1 MAETLSD
8 VQVVLNVENPS
19 VPVNMG
25 NLAVFVKGEQD
36 GVQTFYSNDDLL
48 SDFGENEA
56 MKKISEGFFSQDEH
70 GEKLIV
76 ITYASALSTVAETYY
91 QEGWEFATVVP
102 GSDGESVQ
110 NDLIALANFTEAK
123 GERFALVGLP
133 ATNETVSGIAET
145 VKSYG
150 KGKRTVVFVS
160 GEDNKEAVYG
170 VGALVGAV
178 GNKTVGS
185 VTWKFRTVGGVKPV
199 DLNVTQ
205 IKKLHEAHA
214 FTYVT
219 KANINQTS
227 EGFTLAGEFIDALHG
242 DDWIKASIESELQ
255 SLLSSSEKVTYD
267 ATGIAQI
274 DATVTTVLTAAT
286 TNGIIEPNPE
296 TGAGTFTVT
305 TVSRADT
312 PAADISERK
321 YNGLSFEYTRS
332 SAIHSVKVH
341 GQINL

>member
-8 VQVVLNVENPS
+8 VQVVLNIENPS

-25 NLAVFVKGEQD
+25 NLAVFVKGNKD
-36 GVQTFYSNDDLL
+36 GAKSYYSLDDVVSDYNDNVALQK
-48 SDFGENEA
+48 A
-56 MKKISEGFFSQDEH
+56 AEGFFAQGEH
-70 GEKLIV
+70 GEKFIV
-76 ITYASALSTVAETYY
+76 VTYADKLTLAADMFYT
-91 QEGWEFATVVP
+91 EGWEFAMLVP
-102 GSDGESVQ
+102 GTDNSSYMT
-110 NDLIALANFTEAK
+110 DLSALAAYTEGKA
-123 GERFALVGLP
+123 ERFIVYGLP
-133 ATNETVSGIAET
+133 ATSDSVDNVETT
-145 VKSYG
+145 VNTLG
-150 KGKRTVVFVS
+150 GGKRAIVFAS
-160 GEDNKEAVYG
+160 GKDATEATYG
-170 VGALVGAV
+170 AAALVGAV

-199 DLNVTQ
+199 NLNVTQ
-205 IKKLHEAHA
+205 IKKLHEAHV

-242 DDWIKASIESELQ
+242 DDWIKASIETQLQ
-255 SLLSSSEKVTYD
+255 QLLSNSNKVTYD
-267 ATGIAQI
+267 AVGIAQI
-274 DATVTTVLTAAT
+274 DATVTTVLANAT
-286 TNGIIEPNPE
+286 TNGIIEPNAE

-305 TVSRADT
+305 TVSRADS
-312 PAADISERK
+312 PAGDISARR